1 MKSGIAIILTK
12 LTILAGLILNPLAA
26 FSADK
31 NRTSKDGIS
40 LSAWK
45 KDSSLPPPPP
55 KNRTDTG
62 LVNFDEGNF
71 DYFNAA
77 DTGGFSALNEIS
89 TSHIFAIGVLV
100 ADGIGVHKKIT
111 EDKKKSSTTST
122 SLTIPTPG
130 VCYISYK
137 IDTSCL

>member
-1 MKSGIAIILTK
+1 MKSGIVTILTK

-26 FSADK
+26 FATDK
-31 NRTSKDGIS
+31 NGVSKEEIS

-45 KDSSLPPPPP
+45 KDSLLTLSSAQ
-55 KNRTDTG
+55 NRTDTG
-62 LVNFDEGNF
+62 FFNHMNFDEGNF

-77 DTGGFSALNEIS
+77 DTGGFFALNEIS
-89 TSHIFAIGVLV
+89 TSHIFVIGALV
-100 ADGIGVHKKIT
+100 VDGIT
-111 EDKKKSSTTST
+111 EDKKKSSTAST
-122 SLTIPTPG
+122 SPTTPTPD